1 MQNPINNNR
10 YAEYCRKSSD
20 SEDRQVQSI
29 PDQQKE
35 LMPLRIARQANVVKS
50 YGESQSAKK
59 PGRPYFNEMIKLI
72 EEGKIDGIICWKIN
86 RLARNPIDGGKIQW
100 LLQTGK
106 LKSILTPG
114 KEYLP
119 TDNVLMMAVELG
131 MANQFILDL
140 SKDVTRGMNT
150 KVQKGW
156 RPVKAPLGY
165 LNDPVGLRGEKRI
178 FKDPERFELVQK
190 MWKLMLTG
198 NYTIRRLRDIITN
211 EWGLRSRQ
219 NNNTLSLGGLYRIF
233 TNSFYYGEFTYHG
246 EVFQGKHEP
255 MISKVEFDRVQQV
268 LGRAGKPR
276 PKYKRLPFNGLIQC
290 GECGAMITSDEKI
303 KDIKAT
309 GEVRSY
315 IYHHCTKKKKDT
327 LCYQKPI
334 KHEELVKQVNAYLN
348 LITIPEEFLHW
359 TREVLKANNEQEEY
373 DRTLMLENHRKN
385 YDSCLKRI
393 DNLINLYISGDNADK
408 ELLTEEEFK
417 NQKNA
422 LVAEKGQIEAQ
433 MKKIGER
440 VNDWMDLTEKTFEF
454 ATYAKSFFEKAD
466 YEQKT
471 DILRAFGQNFTLLDG
486 KLDITLAKPFLVLKN
501 GLTEASIQMAMSEPA
516 KLLQPIGK
524 NRPLE
529 TVFSHWSG

>member
-1 MQNPINNNR
+1 MQNKSNASKYI
-10 YAEYCRKSSD
+10 EYCRKSSD

-29 PDQQKE
+29 PDQLKE
-35 LMPLRIARQANVVKS
+35 LMPLRIARQANVIKS

-59 PGRPYFNEMIKLI
+59 PGRPYFNEMIKMV
-72 EEGKIDGIICWKIN
+72 EDGKADGIICWKIN

-190 MWKLMLTG
+190 MWKLMLSG
-198 NYTIRRLRDIITN
+198 NYTIRRLRDVITN

-255 MISKVEFDRVQQV
+255 M
-268 LGRAGKPR
+268 
-276 PKYKRLPFNGLIQC
+276 N
-290 GECGAMITSDEKI
+290 
-303 KDIKAT
+303 
-309 GEVRSY
+309 
-315 IYHHCTKKKKDT
+315 
-327 LCYQKPI
+327 
-334 KHEELVKQVNAYLN
+334 
-348 LITIPEEFLHW
+348 
-359 TREVLKANNEQEEY
+359 
-373 DRTLMLENHRKN
+373 
-385 YDSCLKRI
+385 
-393 DNLINLYISGDNADK
+393 
-408 ELLTEEEFK
+408 
-417 NQKNA
+417 
-422 LVAEKGQIEAQ
+422 
-433 MKKIGER
+433 
-440 VNDWMDLTEKTFEF
+440 
-454 ATYAKSFFEKAD
+454 
-466 YEQKT
+466 
-471 DILRAFGQNFTLLDG
+471 
-486 KLDITLAKPFLVLKN
+486 
-501 GLTEASIQMAMSEPA
+501 
-516 KLLQPIGK
+516 
-524 NRPLE
+524 
-529 TVFSHWSG
+529 